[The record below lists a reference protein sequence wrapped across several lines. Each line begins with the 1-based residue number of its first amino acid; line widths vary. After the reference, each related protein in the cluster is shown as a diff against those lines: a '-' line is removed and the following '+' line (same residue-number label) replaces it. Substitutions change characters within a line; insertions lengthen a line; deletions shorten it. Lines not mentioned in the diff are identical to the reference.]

1 MELIFWLGGFLALL
15 AGGTAWV
22 TVRSRRSR
30 SRAGDADATISGERS
45 HSDALAAAHTA
56 GQALGPQ

>member
-1 MELIFWLGGFLALL
+1 MELIFWLGGFVVLL
-15 AGGTAWV
+15 AAGTAMV

-30 SRAGDADATISGERS
+30 TRAGDADATIAGERS

-56 GQALGPQ
+56 GQALGPH

>member
-1 MELIFWLGGFLALL
+1 MELFFWLGGFLALL
-15 AGGTAWV
+15 ITGTAVV

-30 SRAGDADATISGERS
+30 SREGDADASMTGERS

-56 GQALGPQ
+56 GQALGPH

>member
-1 MELIFWLGGFLALL
+1 MELIFWLGGFLVPL
-15 AGGTAWV
+15 AGGTVWV
-22 TVRSRRSR
+22 TIRSRRSR
-30 SRAGDADATISGERS
+30 SRAGDADATITGERS